1 MQRQQSH
8 QEKLAPRT
16 PSTSEALQQ
25 VAERLEQ
32 HTRRKPLFE
41 SLLGITTILFVS
53 LAVLGSQISSFSIAL
68 IGLAIV
74 LFVLLGLCLVKFQ
87 PEDRKGLLQTTA
99 ALLEDLPRTELPG
112 LLRVLQALEQGRES
126 ASKQE
131 RQVRR
136 VALSLLGHHLAR
148 VPRDELDALTQA
160 DRHYLL
166 RELERRLKRLRN
178 SKIGE
183 IELPIRLFLVLGELQ
198 EPGAEQLAHK
208 ASRHPEERLRA
219 AAREYRIR
227 PHERGR

>member
-1 MQRQQSH
+1 MQRPQSN
-8 QEKLAPRT
+8 QEKLTPHT
-16 PSTSEALQQ
+16 PSTSEALHQ
-25 VAERLEQ
+25 VAERLERY
-32 HTRRKPLFE
+32 TRRKPLFE
-41 SLLGITTILFVS
+41 GLLVLTTLLFVS
-53 LAVLGSQISSFSIAL
+53 LAILGSLISHFSIAL
-68 IGLAIV
+68 IGLAI
-74 LFVLLGLCLVKFQ
+74 VLLGLCLVKFQ
-87 PEDRKGLLQTTA
+87 PEDRRALLQTTT

-148 VPRDELDALTQA
+148 VPRDELDALTQS

-178 SKIGE
+178 SNGSE

-198 EPGAEQLAHK
+198 EPGAEWLAHK
-208 ASRHPEERLRA
+208 ASRHPDERLRA
-219 AAREYRIR
+219 AAREYQIR
-227 PHERGR
+227 PHERGRH